1 MPTNGFDL
9 SGFWLSLTCRG
20 CFALICLLCAMACGS
35 GSGAAAQ
42 SDQVVARQQKA
53 FFEVWLRRPLRG
65 DELRLITDEFIAFFT
80 KRGKD
85 RAAIHEATKPFAEY
99 TKFLRE
105 HDDTPGALTL
115 RHQVLVANYFEPDM
129 QKTTELKLLT
139 EPDPVRVVDP
149 GYKRLMTEKDVVA
162 LANIYNFANS
172 EGEPRHKDL
181 SRQGIDRLV
190 AALDRAYGNYPEAT
204 EMPQFYGETAAF
216 WAGVRQHWPQLTAE
230 EKRQAR
236 VYADSTYKAR
246 MPVPLYA
253 KLFGLD
259 TNAAASRYLDD
270 VNAVMVYINKVNM
283 QNIVLN
289 VLRNEVRTW

>member
-1 MPTNGFDL
+1 MPISGFDL
-9 SGFWLSLTCRG
+9 SGFRLSYTCRG
-20 CFALICLLCAMACGS
+20 CFTLICLLCAVACIS
-35 GSGAAAQ
+35 CSGAVAQ

-65 DELRLITDEFIAFFT
+65 DELRVITDEFIAFFT
-80 KRGKD
+80 KRGKN
-85 RAAIHEATKPFAEY
+85 RAAIHEATRLFAEY

-105 HDDTPGALTL
+105 QDGTPGALTL
-115 RHQVLVANYFEPDM
+115 RHQLITANYFEPDM
-129 QKTTELKLLT
+129 QNTTELRLLT
-139 EPDPVRVVDP
+139 EPDPVHVVDP

-172 EGEPRHKDL
+172 DGEPRHRDL

-190 AALDRAYGNYPEAT
+190 VALDRAHGNYPKAT

-216 WAGVRQHWPQLTAE
+216 WEGVRQQWPHLNVE

-236 VYADSTYKAR
+236 AYAKKTYKAL
-246 MPVPLYA
+246 MPTQMYA

-259 TNAAASRYLDD
+259 INAAFSRRQDD
-270 VNAVMVYINKVNM
+270 VSAALVYINEVNM

-289 VLRNEVRTW
+289 VLWNEVRTW